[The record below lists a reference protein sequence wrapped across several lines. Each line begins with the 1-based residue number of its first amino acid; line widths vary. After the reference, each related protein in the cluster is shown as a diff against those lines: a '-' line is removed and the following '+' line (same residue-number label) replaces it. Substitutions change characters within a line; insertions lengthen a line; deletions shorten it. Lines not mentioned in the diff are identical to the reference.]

1 MDQYDDLSH
10 FHILLENPRSGVLQ
24 VPAFEKVDS
33 TPQPFVPL
41 AVESYTAFQWN
52 VRTSFDRVVA
62 LVDQFQSKG
71 ATDKIVKERLSE
83 PLGIDFPAQVI
94 DNLTGRVTWMVGY
107 DTPAHFRGQQHMVAA
122 ELKDKSLGEETLKSV
137 MAKFPDKFEER
148 HFGDVTYYALLP
160 EWLTKMDEEDRP
172 FEPFVALM
180 DGFVFVGGSC
190 QQFERCVAAR
200 DGTVD
205 RLVDSDDYARTS
217 EVVGRETTGT
227 TPAMFS
233 MSRYEETMHQ
243 WYGLATSER
252 TRELIDENKEG
263 NRFLSAIAD
272 ALDQHE
278 LPPFEVLAPY
288 LAPSGAILYDTDN
301 GYHAIGFTL
310 RNETE

>member
-1 MDQYDDLSH
+1 
-10 FHILLENPRSGVLQ
+10 
-24 VPAFEKVDS
+24 
-33 TPQPFVPL
+33 
-41 AVESYTAFQWN
+41 
-52 VRTSFDRVVA
+52 
-62 LVDQFQSKG
+62 
-71 ATDKIVKERLSE
+71 
-83 PLGIDFPAQVI
+83 
-94 DNLTGRVTWMVGY
+94 
-107 DTPAHFRGQQHMVAA
+107 
-122 ELKDKSLGEETLKSV
+122 
-137 MAKFPDKFEER
+137 
-148 HFGDVTYYALLP
+148 
-160 EWLTKMDEEDRP
+160 
-172 FEPFVALM
+172 
-180 DGFVFVGGSC
+180 
-190 QQFERCVAAR
+190 VAAR